1 VSHRQCGAIATFTP
15 PERAPARVAAALLL
29 AAILLPKALLSATSA
44 APSSRDPDRCDYE
57 VVAGPGGR
65 ELRVEVTLPAAAAR
79 AFDIPDD
86 VAPFV
91 DGVAFE
97 KSRGVYRVRL
107 GEAADRRRR
116 DAAGSHRRSLVVPTS
131 SFVFAPRG
139 SPGARRCRFH
149 VTGREGVRFT
159 SGAFPVE
166 GAADTYELEAGDLD
180 EPPLSVFGAIETAR
194 VPLSPAAADLAILP
208 GLTGV
213 ARDDLLAWVSR
224 AGKAASAYY
233 GRFPVPRVL
242 VIMAPDGPRG
252 VGYGLTFGNGGASI
266 LMPLG
271 TGVRPEGLER
281 DWVLTHEMVHLALPN
296 LRRQHHWLEE
306 GIATYVEPIARA
318 RVGQLDVEEVW
329 RGLLD
334 GIPKGLPEGG
344 DRGLDRTHTW
354 GRTYWGGA
362 LFCLLADVEIRE
374 RTQNRKSLDDALRGI
389 QAAGGSIA
397 VRWDLERL
405 LDTGDRAVGLTVLR
419 DLHRRLGSTNEKT
432 DLPAL
437 WKRLGVSPTAK
448 GVAFDDKA
456 PLAAVRRSMTAAS
469 PTPRP

>member
-1 VSHRQCGAIATFTP
+1 MSDRQCGAIATFSP
-15 PERAPARVAAALLL
+15 PERAFARAPAFVASVLLSTAAV
-29 AAILLPKALLSATSA
+29 SATSA
-44 APSSRDPDRCDYE
+44 AAVPREPGRCDYE

-65 ELRVEVTLPAAAAR
+65 ELRVEVTLPEDAAR
-79 AFDIPDD
+79 GFDIPDD
-86 VAPFV
+86 MTSFV
-91 DGVAFE
+91 DGIAFVNT
-97 KSRGVYRVRL
+97 RGVYRVRL
-107 GEAADRRRR
+107 GDAADQRRG
-116 DAAGSHRRSLVVPTS
+116 DTPAARGPGLVVPTS
-131 SFVFAPRG
+131 TFVFAPRG
-139 SPGARRCRFH
+139 SPDARRCRFR
-149 VTGREGVRFT
+149 VTVPEGVRFA
-159 SGAFPVE
+159 SGAFPVD
-166 GAADTYELEAGDLD
+166 GMADTYELAVGDLE

-213 ARDDLLAWVSR
+213 TRDDLLAWVAR
-224 AGKAASAYY
+224 AGKATSAYY
-233 GRFPVPRVL
+233 GGFPLPRVL

-271 TGVRPEGLER
+271 TAVRPEGLER

-296 LRRQHHWLEE
+296 LRRQYHWLEE

-318 RVGQLDVEEVW
+318 RVGQHSAEDVW
-329 RGLLD
+329 RELID
-334 GIPKGLPEGG
+334 GIPKGLPGAG

-374 RTQNRKSLDDALRGI
+374 RTQNAKALDDALRGI

-397 VRWDLERL
+397 VRWDLDRL
-405 LDTGDRAVGLTVLR
+405 LETGDRAVGLTVLR
-419 DLHRRLGSTNEKT
+419 DLHQRLGLTPEKT

-437 WKRLGVSPTAK
+437 WKRLGVAASGK
-448 GVAFDDKA
+448 SVVFDEKA

-469 PTPRP
+469 TPRP